1 MIVKGIV
8 ENVIDRHNIKVRIPF
23 LNGAYQ
29 QTDATP
35 TDQLPNAT
43 ICQLPNLDI
52 QLSTGDVVW
61 IEFENMRW
69 DEPVIVGFLDI
80 KQNTKVT
87 YNGSGLNIT
96 AEANLPKSTTIGDVT
111 SESINCLKGVKD
123 NIADYLTNTMWVY
136 PLDLRSYNVTTT
148 NNIEVPIS
156 VIQSIPEQ
164 AFVIAITTNADGND
178 VYWFLLSKTKIT
190 QPNDAMSM
198 LQDNMPQYN
207 YIFYNAYGTLT
218 VEGQETHS

>member
-1 MIVKGIV
+1 
-8 ENVIDRHNIKVRIPF
+8 
-23 LNGAYQ
+23 
-29 QTDATP
+29 
-35 TDQLPNAT
+35 
-43 ICQLPNLDI
+43 
-52 QLSTGDVVW
+52 
-61 IEFENMRW
+61 MRW

-96 AEANLPKSTTIGDVT
+96 TEANLPKSTTIGDVT
-111 SESINCLKGVKD
+111 SESISCLKGVKD

-136 PLDLRSYNVTTT
+136 PLDLRSYNVTTA

-190 QPNDAMSM
+190 QPNDAMSV